1 MKSKKYLLLTFIY
14 VFTILLTIYFCRI
27 YKNSITNVDDSSI
40 GNLITDV
47 TGSSYD
53 MLYNNISNY
62 NKENHNYVI
71 YVASYKYFDLSNF
84 ENKFRKVIIDNNV
97 KSVIYINA
105 DELKK
110 YEYLNRL
117 ISDFSDSD
125 FSSVNISD
133 LPVFIYFKNEKIVN
147 IVRVEEMDEISL
159 FNALEEIYD

>member
-1 MKSKKYLLLTFIY
+1 VKSKKYLLLTFIY